1 MAREHVFRVRDSK
14 ESIKERTKTLN
25 IILTEKGKLGEDKPT
40 RECCHS
46 MTSGH
51 RGAKITWLD

>member
-1 MAREHVFRVRDSK
+1 MFLGLDSK
-14 ESIKERTKTLN
+14 ESINERPQTLN
-25 IILTEKGKLGEDKPT
+25 VIPTKEGKVAEDKPT

-51 RGAKITWLD
+51 RSAKITWLE